1 MHCNYTHHS
10 TAHGACGLSSL
21 MPCIEGLTVLNHCFP
36 LNAYPLGTE
45 MTACSTKLT
54 TSTMYKNYLVL
65 FKALMK

>member
-10 TAHGACGLSSL
+10 TAHGAFGWSSL
-21 MPCIEGLTVLNHCFP
+21 MPCIEGLTVLNHGFP
-36 LNAYPLGTE
+36 LHVYSLGYE
-45 MTACSTKLT
+45 MTACITTLT